1 MCDDEVPSGLPFS
14 RVYIKREEP
23 QADSARMRRRIYHLF
38 SNFLDDGYTLLVQR
52 EQGVELPYMGYG
64 ISWEKFFNTAELR
77 DVLDAITHMSMY
89 LDGRTRDSGL
99 RHEPRRVEQMRQE
112 VARIFREEHVH
123 YRLDE
128 LGGVHYAVDD
138 EFQRNYVSAI
148 EALGRNRYGA
158 VRDAF
163 EGAQQALDRDNPNS
177 KEALRNVFEALEIL
191 FKLMFDV
198 RRLGAAEIK
207 QHLLPTI
214 DRAYNGDATA
224 RQAAHKLAQ
233 SLIDWVDGVHF
244 YRHGQAVEEAAQP
257 PLGLTVA
264 LMSGAAS
271 YLRWLA
277 ELDVARQAA

>member
-1 MCDDEVPSGLPFS
+1 MCDNEVPSGLPFS
-14 RVYIKREEP
+14 RVYIKREER

-38 SNFLDDGYTLLVQR
+38 SDFLDDDYAGLVQR

-64 ISWEKFFNTAELR
+64 ISWDRFFNTAELR

-89 LDGRTRDSGL
+89 LDARTRDGHV
-99 RHEPRRVEQMRQE
+99 RHDPRRVEQLRQD

-148 EALGRNRYGA
+148 GALEDDRYGA
-158 VRDAF
+158 VRHAF
-163 EGAQQALDRDNPNS
+163 EGAQEALDRDNPNS

-191 FKLMFDV
+191 FKLMFNAQ
-198 RRLGAAEIK
+198 RLGSAEIR

-214 DRAYNGDATA
+214 AQMHGDDATA
-224 RQAAHKLAQ
+224 RHAANTLAQ
-233 SLIDWVDGVHF
+233 SLCDEVDGVHH
-244 YRHGQAVEEAAQP
+244 YRHEHAV
-257 PLGLTVA
+257 
-264 LMSGAAS
+264 
-271 YLRWLA
+271 
-277 ELDVARQAA
+277 